1 MENSTAIILIID
13 LVVIVFVAYLLRR
26 KIIGKLDEV
35 EQRHVMGGMRHRKA
49 LSASEE
55 E

>member
-1 MENSTAIILIID
+1 MKDSTVIILIID
-13 LVVIVFVAYLLRR
+13 LAVIVFVAYLLRR

-35 EQRHVMGGMRHRKA
+35 EQRHVMGGVRNRKA
-49 LSASEE
+49 LSAREE

>member
-1 MENSTAIILIID
+1 MKNSTIIILIID

-35 EQRHVMGGMRHRKA
+35 EQRHVMSGVRHRKA

>member
-1 MENSTAIILIID
+1 MKDSTVIILIID
-13 LVVIVFVAYLLRR
+13 LAVIVFVAYLLRR